1 MLGRGEG
8 KRPDFPVL
16 QSLLA
21 AVGVGAQNQLPAAA
35 TINWLL
41 KDGLGRL
48 GRLSVAASFGQSFD
62 SDLKVCPRACP
73 CTQTL
78 AFCAPH
84 PCSQSVSRCH
94 LRDKDTATPPA
105 MQHSGLV
112 VLQRFRWL
120 TSLIF
125 SSSIA
130 LEYLTPLLPR
140 HFLLLASLSNV
151 GKSVGVT
158 TYVAT
163 HPAFMRSFARG
174 ENLAD
179 INAKGQVRDPLCGVQ

>member
-1 MLGRGEG
+1 
-8 KRPDFPVL
+8 
-16 QSLLA
+16 
-21 AVGVGAQNQLPAAA
+21 
-35 TINWLL
+35 
-41 KDGLGRL
+41 
-48 GRLSVAASFGQSFD
+48 
-62 SDLKVCPRACP
+62 
-73 CTQTL
+73 
-78 AFCAPH
+78 
-84 PCSQSVSRCH
+84 
-94 LRDKDTATPPA
+94 
-105 MQHSGLV
+105 MQHSGLA

-179 INAKGQVRDPLCGVQ
+179 INAKGQVCGPLCGVQ